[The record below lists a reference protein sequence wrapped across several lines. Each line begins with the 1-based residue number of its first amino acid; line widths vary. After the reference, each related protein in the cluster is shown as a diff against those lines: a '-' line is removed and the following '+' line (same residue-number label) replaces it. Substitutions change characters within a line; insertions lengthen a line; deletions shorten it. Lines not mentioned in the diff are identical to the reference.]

1 MLRQPTTPSKVD
13 DGIEK
18 IKQSLSTKWGIR
30 FPLRDAIVSPSKKDM
45 TLVEEK
51 ILVLIQM
58 LYFRE
63 GALEYAIAQ
72 FERNAAQVVSEW
84 QFKPHAEPDVLLSLP
99 QSQSALKQDFL
110 RKRDDLPPKAV
121 KQLTENLRQC
131 LKSVADRVRAGDNI
145 LEVPS
150 VQHHPSS
157 DDYPDHEMAELLAN
171 DDTIETIETLSAV
184 RVGVAKA
191 EKAGDPTIFER
202 DSSSEET
209 FKTPPTTPP
218 RRKDSGSRPLQ
229 DKKRS
234 YPDSMQAPPPRN
246 VSRKMSG
253 EKSASD
259 VSHTIPWKRWMNM
272 LELTLYNCSL
282 SIKNIRQRP
291 RPLTHR
297 TGPI

>member
-63 GALEYAIAQ
+63 GALEYAIEQ
-72 FERNAAQVVSEW
+72 FEKNAAQVVSEW
-84 QFKPHAEPDVLLSLP
+84 QFKPHAEPDVLLSLAH
-99 QSQSALKQDFL
+99 SQSALKQDFL
-110 RKRDDLPPKAV
+110 RKRQDLPPQAV
-121 KQLTENLRQC
+121 KQLTENLRHC
-131 LKSVADRVRAGDNI
+131 LKSVVDRIRAGGNI
-145 LEVPS
+145 PQVPPA
-150 VQHHPSS
+150 QHHPSS
-157 DDYPDHEMAELLAN
+157 DDYPDHGMAELLAN
-171 DDTIETIETLSAV
+171 GDTIETLSAV
-184 RVGVAKA
+184 QVAAKS
-191 EKAGDPTIFER
+191 EKAGGFARFER

-209 FKTPPTTPP
+209 FKTPPTSPP
-218 RRKDSGSRPLQ
+218 RRKDSSPRPLE

-253 EKSASD
+253 VKSASE
-259 VSHTIPWKRWMNM
+259 VSH
-272 LELTLYNCSL
+272 
-282 SIKNIRQRP
+282 
-291 RPLTHR
+291 
-297 TGPI
+297 PISSAALDGNVGVDFVQL

>member
-58 LYFRE
+58 LYFRK
-63 GALEYAIAQ
+63 GALEYAIEQ
-72 FERNAAQVVSEW
+72 FESNAAQVVSEW

-110 RKRDDLPPKAV
+110 RKRHDLPPKAV
-121 KQLTENLRQC
+121 KQLTENLRLC
-131 LKSVADRVRAGDNI
+131 LKSVVDRIRAGENI
-145 LEVPS
+145 PEVPPA
-150 VQHHPSS
+150 QHHPSS

-171 DDTIETIETLSAV
+171 DDTIDTLPTV
-184 RVGVAKA
+184 RVGAAKS
-191 EKAGDPTIFER
+191 EKAGEPAISER
-202 DSSSEET
+202 DSSPEET
-209 FKTPPTTPP
+209 FKTPPTSPP
-218 RRKDSGSRPLQ
+218 RRKSSPRPIQ

-234 YPDSMQAPPPRN
+234 HPDSMQAPPPRN
-246 VSRKMSG
+246 VSRKMLG
-253 EKSASD
+253 EKSASE
-259 VSHTIPWKRWMNM
+259 VSHTVSS
-272 LELTLYNCSL
+272 ETLDGHL
-282 SIKNIRQRP
+282 RVDFAQ
-291 RPLTHR
+291 L
-297 TGPI
+297 

>member
-1 MLRQPTTPSKVD
+1 MLRQPITPSKVD

-18 IKQSLSTKWGIR
+18 IKQSLSTKWGIQ

-72 FERNAAQVVSEW
+72 FEKNAAQVVSEW

-110 RKRDDLPPKAV
+110 RKRHDLPPQAV
-121 KQLTENLRQC
+121 KQLTENLSHC
-131 LKSVADRVRAGDNI
+131 LKSVVDRIRAGDNL
-145 LEVPS
+145 LEVSPI
-150 VQHHPSS
+150 QHHPSS

-171 DDTIETIETLSAV
+171 DDMIETLSAV
-184 RVGVAKA
+184 RVGAAKL
-191 EKAGDPTIFER
+191 EKAGNPTIFER
-202 DSSSEET
+202 DSSPEET

-218 RRKDSGSRPLQ
+218 RRRDLSPRPLQ

-259 VSHTIPWKRWMNM
+259 VSHTISLEM
-272 LELTLYNCSL
+272 LDGHVRVDFLQL
-282 SIKNIRQRP
+282 
-291 RPLTHR
+291 
-297 TGPI
+297 

>member
-63 GALEYAIAQ
+63 GALEYAIEQ
-72 FERNAAQVVSEW
+72 FEKNAAQVVSEW
-84 QFKPHAEPDVLLSLP
+84 QFKPHAEPDVLLSLAH
-99 QSQSALKQDFL
+99 SQSALKQDFL
-110 RKRDDLPPKAV
+110 RKRQDLPPQAV
-121 KQLTENLRQC
+121 KQLTENLRHC
-131 LKSVADRVRAGDNI
+131 LKSVVDRIRAGGNI
-145 LEVPS
+145 PRVPPA
-150 VQHHPSS
+150 QHHPSS

-171 DDTIETIETLSAV
+171 DDTIETLSAV
-184 RVGVAKA
+184 QVGAAKS
-191 EKAGDPTIFER
+191 EKAGGSARFEW
-202 DSSSEET
+202 DSSSEEI
-209 FKTPPTTPP
+209 FKTPPTSPP
-218 RRKDSGSRPLQ
+218 RRKDSSPRPLE

-234 YPDSMQAPPPRN
+234 YPDPMQAPPPRN

-253 EKSASD
+253 VKSASE
-259 VSHTIPWKRWMNM
+259 VSHTISSAALDGNVGVDFVQ
-272 LELTLYNCSL
+272 L
-282 SIKNIRQRP
+282 
-291 RPLTHR
+291 
-297 TGPI
+297 

>member
-63 GALEYAIAQ
+63 GALEYAIEQ

-84 QFKPHAEPDVLLSLP
+84 QFKPHSESDVLLSLP

-110 RKRDDLPPKAV
+110 RKRHDLPPKAV
-121 KQLTENLRQC
+121 KQLTESLRQC
-131 LKSVADRVRAGDNI
+131 LKSVVDRIRAGENI
-145 LEVPS
+145 PEAPPA
-150 VQHHPSS
+150 QHHPSS

-171 DDTIETIETLSAV
+171 DDTMETLSAV
-184 RVGVAKA
+184 QVGAAKS
-191 EKAGDPTIFER
+191 EKAGEPAIFER
-202 DSSSEET
+202 DSSSEES

-218 RRKDSGSRPLQ
+218 RRKVSSPRPLQ

-234 YPDSMQAPPPRN
+234 HPDSMQAPPPRN
-246 VSRKMSG
+246 VSRKMLG
-253 EKSASD
+253 EKSASE
-259 VSHTIPWKRWMNM
+259 VSHTISS
-272 LELTLYNCSL
+272 ETLDEHVRVDFAQL
-282 SIKNIRQRP
+282 
-291 RPLTHR
+291 
-297 TGPI
+297 

>member
-13 DGIEK
+13 DRIEK

-63 GALEYAIAQ
+63 GALEYAIEQ
-72 FERNAAQVVSEW
+72 FEKNAAQVVSEW
-84 QFKPHAEPDVLLSLP
+84 QFKPHAEPDVLLSLAH
-99 QSQSALKQDFL
+99 SQSALKQDFL
-110 RKRDDLPPKAV
+110 RKRQDLPPQAV
-121 KQLTENLRQC
+121 KQLTENLRHC
-131 LKSVADRVRAGDNI
+131 LKSVVDRIRAGGNI
-145 LEVPS
+145 PQVPPA
-150 VQHHPSS
+150 QHHPSS

-171 DDTIETIETLSAV
+171 GDTIETLSAFQ
-184 RVGVAKA
+184 VGAAKS
-191 EKAGDPTIFER
+191 EKAGGSARFEQ

-209 FKTPPTTPP
+209 FKTPPTSPP
-218 RRKDSGSRPLQ
+218 RRKDSSPRPLK

-234 YPDSMQAPPPRN
+234 YQDSMQAPPLRN

-253 EKSASD
+253 VKSASE
-259 VSHTIPWKRWMNM
+259 VSHTNSSEALDGNVRVDFVQ
-272 LELTLYNCSL
+272 L
-282 SIKNIRQRP
+282 
-291 RPLTHR
+291 
-297 TGPI
+297 